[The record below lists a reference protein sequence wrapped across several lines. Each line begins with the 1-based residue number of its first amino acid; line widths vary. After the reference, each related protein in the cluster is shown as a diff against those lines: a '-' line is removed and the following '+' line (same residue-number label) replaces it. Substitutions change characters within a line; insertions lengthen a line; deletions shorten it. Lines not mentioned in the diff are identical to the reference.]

1 MSDMI
6 IKHKMTVNGFHINSL
21 MYPRMTSSD
30 QTTNQTRDP
39 RTTQNH
45 QANTTTTTTTTYTH
59 ANMVGQGSANQET
72 ACQGQMMGEN
82 NYFQQMDYQFGHQPA
97 VMNSN
102 SNQLETKQPSE
113 IARRSPPALQ
123 MAFQAVMQ
131 ANQAAT
137 NQTAQNLLQS
147 DSSSGQE
154 NSNMAHFLS
163 GMLQERQNQLA
174 RERTRETEQRTATN
188 FVANTQRTFTEHERV
203 FQEQNTINEQ
213 AKNVQTQQQYSI
225 QQILFYLQQSQVHTL
240 NFLHANMKSKPNQG
254 NLVHLMSPEHLRGA
268 QIFGPASLEHIFYIF
283 FQNKFKIISNPV
295 KAHHQT
301 YQQANL
307 SKSKVIAMMLFR
319 SHLMKRIKT

>member
-1 MSDMI
+1 MI

-21 MYPRMTSSD
+21 MYPRMANSD

-45 QANTTTTTTTTYTH
+45 QANTTATTTTTYTH

-72 ACQGQMMGEN
+72 ASCQGQMMGEN

-97 VMNSN
+97 GMN
-102 SNQLETKQPSE
+102 SNQLEKIQSADT
-113 IARRSPPALQ
+113 ARRSPPALQ

-147 DSSSGQE
+147 ESSSDLE

-254 NLVHLMSPEHLRGA
+254 NFHRLMS
-268 QIFGPASLEHIFYIF
+268 LER
-283 FQNKFKIISNPV
+283 
-295 KAHHQT
+295 
-301 YQQANL
+301 L
-307 SKSKVIAMMLFR
+307 
-319 SHLMKRIKT
+319 

>member
-1 MSDMI
+1 
-6 IKHKMTVNGFHINSL
+6 
-21 MYPRMTSSD
+21 
-30 QTTNQTRDP
+30 
-39 RTTQNH
+39 
-45 QANTTTTTTTTYTH
+45 
-59 ANMVGQGSANQET
+59 
-72 ACQGQMMGEN
+72 MGEN

-97 VMNSN
+97 EMNSN

-188 FVANTQRTFTEHERV
+188 FVANTQRPFTEHERV
-203 FQEQNTINEQ
+203 FQEQNTINDQ

-254 NLVHLMSPEHLRGA
+254 NLVHLMSPKRLKGA
-268 QIFGPASLEHIFYIF
+268 QIFLPGVAR
-283 FQNKFKIISNPV
+283 
-295 KAHHQT
+295 T
-301 YQQANL
+301 YFL
-307 SKSKVIAMMLFR
+307 
-319 SHLMKRIKT
+319 